1 MSASPADVS
10 QSATSPMRR
19 KRSSRRRQWRRS
31 AGVVAAVALLVVSP
45 ARSVSASPSAHQTT
59 AAPFESSSYPS
70 RFATLS
76 SGSYTWHVAS
86 STTAAQPDRSDD
98 GGRGPLHGE
107 FPVVAVDGTVQTRKW
122 QFGRVVTVSDSWFA
136 VTSDDG
142 YSDRYLLDTSVTS
155 TPVKVGQDVTVV
167 GVIEST
173 LSTAGAE
180 PTERVV

>member
-1 MSASPADVS
+1 
-10 QSATSPMRR
+10 
-19 KRSSRRRQWRRS
+19 
-31 AGVVAAVALLVVSP
+31 
-45 ARSVSASPSAHQTT
+45 
-59 AAPFESSSYPS
+59 
-70 RFATLS
+70 
-76 SGSYTWHVAS
+76 
-86 STTAAQPDRSDD
+86 
-98 GGRGPLHGE
+98 LHGE